1 MNQLTGHFCLLRL
14 IILHIVTLM
23 NVLAESYSVTIDFKA
38 LGVKWVFRWQI
49 YRCQSTISVKTEF
62 STK

>member
-1 MNQLTGHFCLLRL
+1 MNA
-14 IILHIVTLM
+14 I
-23 NVLAESYSVTIDFKA
+23 AESYSVTIDFKA
-38 LGVKWVFRWQI
+38 LGVKWRLRWQI